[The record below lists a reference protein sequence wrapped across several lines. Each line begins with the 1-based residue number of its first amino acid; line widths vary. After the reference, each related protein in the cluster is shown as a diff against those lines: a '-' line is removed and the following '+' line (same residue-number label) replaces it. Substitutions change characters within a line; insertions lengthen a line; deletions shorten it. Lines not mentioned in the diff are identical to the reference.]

1 MVPRVAEIARVY
13 VRRASLIVLAAT
25 LVLLYY
31 TETTSNPLPTRSGV
45 SPQNKLR
52 TISHQDP
59 DLMEV
64 TNKRSSVLAK
74 SSTPKTKFRAFSQP
88 DPDFSPEAFRED
100 MERCS
105 RAMGMSDSTL
115 SNDTHREV
123 IEAVSQQASTFASWV
138 RTIVPEHFSPDFKN
152 PCWHTSDVEWISNH
166 SHVSNLSL
174 SRGQLL
180 VDRMKNY
187 FDKENTRPTNTQLCL
202 PYFFIAGFPKCG
214 TTTLH
219 GVMTKHPD
227 IYAPQW
233 KEPHWWAHSPEKN
246 SPQWLAAY
254 FMLFRTLEGELS
266 KDVITYD
273 ASPDILWRSR
283 FFSVV
288 TKQDYCAMPA
298 VVKRILPKAKFI
310 VMMRESVSTAYSS
323 FMYTNSGS
331 RLNLGLPNQFHT
343 KATTYIAELN
353 SCLAESSLYECA
365 GMINSGRGIW
375 NTNRF
380 STNLYHIHVKKW
392 LQFYDRE
399 QFLFLRTEDMSTDP
413 GAVMQKI
420 TSFLGI
426 RSLTEDQVKTWFGTK
441 QNVNSAAHTKPYQML
456 PETRQ
461 LLANFYRSHNKKL
474 AELLNDDNF
483 LWQD

>member
-1 MVPRVAEIARVY
+1 MVPRVAEIARVRVY

-25 LVLLYY
+25 LALLLYY
-31 TETTSNPLPTRSGV
+31 TETTSTPFPTRSGV
-45 SPQNKLR
+45 SPQTKLR

-59 DLMEV
+59 DIMEV
-64 TNKRSSVLAK
+64 TNRYLRTKPSVLAK
-74 SSTPKTKFRAFSQP
+74 
-88 DPDFSPEAFRED
+88 AFRED

-115 SNDTHREV
+115 NNDTHREV

-152 PCWHTSDVEWISNH
+152 PCWYTSDVEWISNH
-166 SHVSNLSL
+166 SHVNNLSL
-174 SRGQLL
+174 SSGKLL

-187 FDKENTRPTNTQLCL
+187 FDKENTTNTQLCM

-219 GVMTKHPD
+219 VAMSRDPD

-233 KEPHWWAHSPEKN
+233 KEPHWWVHANEEDSI
-246 SPQWLAAY
+246 QWLAAY
-254 FMLFRTLEGELS
+254 FMLFRTRNGELS

-273 ASPDILWRSR
+273 ASPDVLWRSR
-283 FFSVV
+283 FVSNV

-310 VMMRESVSTAYSS
+310 VMMREPMSAVYSS
-323 FMYTNSGS
+323 FLYTNSGS

-353 SCLAESSLYECA
+353 SCLAEASLYECT

-375 NTNRF
+375 DTFRF
-380 STNLYHIHVKKW
+380 SIELYHVHLKKW
-392 LQFYDRE
+392 LQFYARE
-399 QFLFLRTEDMSTDP
+399 QFLFLRTEDMFTDP

-426 RSLTEDQVKTWFGTK
+426 STLTEDQVKILFAK
-441 QNVNSAAHTKPYQML
+441 KHNVNSAAHTKAYEML

-461 LLANFYRSHNKKL
+461 LLQNLYRSHNEKL
-474 AELLNDDNF
+474 AELLNDDKF
-483 LWQD
+483 LWQDYNIIT

>member
-1 MVPRVAEIARVY
+1 
-13 VRRASLIVLAAT
+13 
-25 LVLLYY
+25 
-31 TETTSNPLPTRSGV
+31 
-45 SPQNKLR
+45 
-52 TISHQDP
+52 
-59 DLMEV
+59 MEV
-64 TNKRSSVLAK
+64 TNKRSLG
-74 SSTPKTKFRAFSQP
+74 TKQTKIRAFSQP
-88 DPDFSPEAFRED
+88 DPQFSLEAFRED

-115 SNDTHREV
+115 NNDTHREV

-187 FDKENTRPTNTQLCL
+187 FDKENTTNTQLCL

-219 GVMTKHPD
+219 VAMTKHPD

-233 KEPHWWAHSPEKN
+233 KEPHWWVHANEEDST
-246 SPQWLAAY
+246 QWLAAY
-254 FMLFRTLEGELS
+254 FMLFRTRNGELS

-273 ASPDILWRSR
+273 ASPDVLWHSR
-283 FFSVV
+283 FVSNV
-288 TKQDYCAMPA
+288 TKQDYVYCAMPA
-298 VVKRILPKAKFI
+298 VVKRILPEAKFI
-310 VMMRESVSTAYSS
+310 VMMREPTSAVYSS
-323 FMYTNSGS
+323 FLYTNSGS

-353 SCLAESSLYECA
+353 SCLVESSLYECTE
-365 GMINSGRGIW
+365 MINSGRGIW
-375 NTNRF
+375 DTSHF
-380 STNLYHIHVKKW
+380 SIELYHVHLKKW
-392 LQFYDRE
+392 LQFYARE
-399 QFLFLRTEDMSTDP
+399 QFLFLRTEDMFTDP

-426 RSLTEDQVKTWFGTK
+426 STLTEEGREGVRREGRRGGGREGEM
-441 QNVNSAAHTKPYQML
+441 NL
-456 PETRQ
+456 C
-461 LLANFYRSHNKKL
+461 
-474 AELLNDDNF
+474 DDI
-483 LWQD
+483 L